1 MNGTGSVVVPGAGA
15 PAKLEAG
22 LVLLLDGELRMR
34 RRVVVTGRGVVSAAG
49 LEPDDFWQSLMSG
62 TCHLRPLRGFALAGM
77 EEFLVGSE
85 VSLPAQDAL
94 PAEIDPDPRRSR
106 CAHLALA
113 AARRAV
119 RDAGLP
125 ADPALRRRTAAV
137 LGSTMAEER
146 QLSDLTDRLV
156 AGDPGAVDGTFL
168 ARADN
173 HRLPALVARE
183 HGLGGPVLVSATACS
198 SGNAALSMAYDLVAD
213 GVADAAVAGGA
224 DTFTRAVYTGFS
236 RLNALSK
243 GVCRPFDRRRDGVT
257 FGEGAGAL
265 LLEEL
270 EQARARGATI
280 LAEVAGY
287 GVSNDAYH
295 ITAPEPSGDGFARA
309 MRQALATTGT
319 APEQVDYVSAHGTGT
334 PYNDLCET
342 KAMKA
347 VFGAAASGIPIS
359 SIKSMLGHT
368 NGAASAI
375 EAVACVLALEHQAVP
390 PTANLTEPDPECD
403 LDYVPGRGRPHRVQ
417 TCLNLSAGF
426 GGFNVCLVLRSAP

>member
-1 MNGTGSVVVPGAGA
+1 
-15 PAKLEAG
+15 
-22 LVLLLDGELRMR
+22 MR
-34 RRVVVTGRGVVSAAG
+34 RRVVVTGCGVVSAAG
-49 LEPDDFWQSLMSG
+49 LELDAFWQSLMAG
-62 TCHLRPLRGFALAGM
+62 TCLLRPLRGFAVAGM

-85 VSLPAQDAL
+85 VSLPPEDDL

-119 RDAGLP
+119 RDAALP
-125 ADPALRRRTAAV
+125 ADPQLRRRTAAV
-137 LGSTMAEER
+137 LGSTMGEER
-146 QLSDLTDRLV
+146 QATDLTDRLV
-156 AGDPGAVDGTFL
+156 ASDPAAPDPTFA

-173 HRLPALVARE
+173 HRLSALVARE
-183 HGLGGPVLVSATACS
+183 HGLGGPALVSTTACS
-198 SGNAALSMAYDLVAD
+198 SGNTALFMAYDLVAD
-213 GVADAAVAGGA
+213 GAADAAVAGGA
-224 DTFTRAVYTGFS
+224 DTFTRAVYTGVL

-243 GVCRPFDRRRDGVT
+243 SICRPFDRRRDGVT

-265 LLEEL
+265 VLEEL
-270 EQARARGATI
+270 ERARARGARI

-295 ITAPEPSGDGFARA
+295 ITAPEPSGEGFARA
-309 MRQALATTGT
+309 MRQALSTSGIAS
-319 APEQVDYVSAHGTGT
+319 EQVHYVSAHGTGT

-342 KAMKA
+342 RAMKA
-347 VFGAAASGIPIS
+347 VFGAAAAGIPMS

-375 EAVACVLALEHQAVP
+375 EAVACTLALQRQAVP

-403 LDYVPGRGRPHRVQ
+403 LDYVPGTGRPRRVE

-426 GGFNVCLVLRSAP
+426 GGFNVCLVLRRAP